1 MQQCDLCGL
10 RDRPLETLSGG
21 QQRRCWFGM
30 ALAQDTPVLILD
42 EPTTFLDPAA
52 QIALLDI
59 VRRLNHELG
68 RTVVMV
74 LHDLNLA
81 ARYADYLVVLHGGRV
96 AAQGTPREVINPE
109 MLRSVFGVEAE
120 ITPDPRT
127 GAPLVI
133 PMHRTNP
140 IHEDVSLSEAGELA
154 LVG

>member
-1 MQQCDLCGL
+1 
-10 RDRPLETLSGG
+10 
-21 QQRRCWFGM
+21 M

-59 VRRLNHELG
+59 VRRLNHEMG

-81 ARYADYLVVLHGGRV
+81 ARYADYLVVLHNGQV
-96 AAQGTPREVINPE
+96 AASGTPCEVINPE
-109 MLRSVFGVEAE
+109 MLRTVFGVEAE

-127 GAPLVI
+127 GTPLVI
-133 PMHRTNP
+133 PLSLTNP
-140 IHEDVSLSEAGELA
+140 LEQNLIRQETPDLA